1 MAWIELEASDG
12 HALAAWCAEPARPAR
27 GAIVVLQEIFGVN
40 GHIRAVCDRYAAQ
53 GWLAIAP
60 ALYDRVARSQE
71 FGYAPEDVVRGR
83 EIRAQVSDEQA
94 LVDVRAAIDFAARAG
109 RRVAVLGFCWG
120 GTLAWLAAARFEG
133 VACAVTYYGTNIAA
147 HLDEVPEVPVLMHFG
162 NNDAHIPPDHVA
174 RIAAA
179 VPRMPLYRYEAGH
192 GFNCDDRAAFHAAS
206 AELAGARTR
215 AFLEQH
221 IPC

>member
-12 HALAAWCAEPARPAR
+12 HVLAAWCAEPARPAR

-40 GHIRAVCDRYAAQ
+40 GHIRAVCDRYATQ

-71 FGYAPEDVVRGR
+71 FGYAPEDVARGR

-94 LVDVRAAIDFAARAG
+94 LIDVQAAIDLAGRGG

-120 GTLAWLAAARFEG
+120 GTLAW
-133 VACAVTYYGTNIAA
+133 
-147 HLDEVPEVPVLMHFG
+147 HLDEVPRVPVLMHFG
-162 NNDAHIPPDHVA
+162 NSDAHIPPDHVA

-179 VPRMPLYRYEAGH
+179 APGMPLYRYEAGH
-192 GFNCDDRAAFHAAS
+192 GFNCDDRPAFHAAS